1 MALSDPQSIVIGANT
16 RTLARTSTQ
25 PSESVYT
32 DLDNG
37 VAFKAAHTV
46 AKRRQS
52 MIRIDLSKIA
62 ADPLTAVNQ
71 RLQASAWLVINAP
84 LSGFSRT
91 ELKELAVALATWAT
105 AGSSANL
112 LKVLG
117 EET

>member
-37 VAFKAAHTV
+37 VAFKAANTV

-52 MIRIDLSKIA
+52 MIRVDLSKIA

-71 RLQASAWLVINAP
+71 RVSSGVYLVIDAP
-84 LSGFSRT
+84 LSGYTRT
-91 ELKELAVALATWAT
+91 ELKELVVALATWVT
-105 AGSSANL
+105 AGTNANL